1 MKRLYRSE
9 KNKMVAGI
17 CGGLGEMF
25 NIDPTLV
32 RLAFVFLCLA
42 TALFP
47 ILIAYIM
54 GWIIIPLY
62 SEVDNQ

>member
-1 MKRLYRSE
+1 
-9 KNKMVAGI
+9 MVAGI
-17 CGGLGEMF
+17 CGGLGDMF
-25 NIDPTLV
+25 SIDPTLV

-47 ILIAYIM
+47 ILIAYII
-54 GWIIIPLY
+54 GWIIIPPS